1 MALPKRT
8 RRIWLGLTSTL
19 SVPRGVAT
27 LSDGKAVCLK
37 AVAEPTGQL
46 PQQGAEH
53 APTFQLPLRK
63 SWVME
68 GSCAL
73 RPLSLPV

>member
-1 MALPKRT
+1 M
-8 RRIWLGLTSTL
+8 
-19 SVPRGVAT
+19 
-27 LSDGKAVCLK
+27 CLE

-46 PQQGAEH
+46 PQQGTEH
-53 APTFQLPLRK
+53 APTFQLPLRN